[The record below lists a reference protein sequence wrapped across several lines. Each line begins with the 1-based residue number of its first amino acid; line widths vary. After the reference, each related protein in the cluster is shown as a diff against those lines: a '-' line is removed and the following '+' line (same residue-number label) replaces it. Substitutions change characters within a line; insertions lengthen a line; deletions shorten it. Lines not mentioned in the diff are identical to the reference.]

1 MSGVQSAPLS
11 APVESAPLSAPVYA
25 PVRAAK
31 GNVATLSQPHVIVG
45 VPARAPAEPVRAA
58 RAPVNA
64 PNLAA
69 ARSVIAQQPT
79 QAAPVVKPPVTTVAK
94 AEPAKP
100 VVVAEAPV
108 SKPVQVASREQTNT
122 KSDAAPTSTA
132 VASEDGSPE
141 FRWPVRGRIIQ
152 GFKTGK
158 SEGISIAVPEGTAR
172 MRIVPMAHHEQ
183 KHLDKLV
190 KALDGYES
198 NGESFGVADGD
209 EVWLMEM
216 VSKGKAAR
224 GSVWVASR
232 VPEGFVG
239 STANQAR
246 TTTFDHND
254 PANVLFSA
262 DVVSFAKQIGL
273 YPKDG
278 TDEAFNF
285 REA

>member
-1 MSGVQSAPLS
+1 MI
-11 APVESAPLSAPVYA
+11 VETTF
-25 PVRAAK
+25 
-31 GNVATLSQPHVIVG
+31 GG
-45 VPARAPAEPVRAA
+45 VPAVDGHGTGAIMSYGDLMYTTLQRASSA
-58 RAPVNA
+58 R
-64 PNLAA
+64 
-69 ARSVIAQQPT
+69 
-79 QAAPVVKPPVTTVAK
+79 
-94 AEPAKP
+94 
-100 VVVAEAPV
+100 EA
-108 SKPVQVASREQTNT
+108 
-122 KSDAAPTSTA
+122 
-132 VASEDGSPE
+132 
-141 FRWPVRGRIIQ
+141 
-152 GFKTGK
+152 
-158 SEGISIAVPEGTAR
+158 ISI
-172 MRIVPMAHHEQ
+172 M
-183 KHLDKLV
+183 DKLCQTY
-190 KALDGYES
+190 GYES